1 MATKKNLV
9 DVVNAL
15 RDSDA
20 TLKAALPVATEA
32 NIADVG
38 NPILTYVPVANAFL
52 DGLVNKIYMQI
63 IRARAFRN
71 PLALLKKGNA
81 PLGSDIEEIHTN
93 PATPVQYDGTAE
105 TLLKQTPP
113 DVAAAYHRLNRQ
125 DVYKLT
131 IERADLRQAFTSWE
145 SFGNMVDANVNALYS
160 GNYIDEFKLMLN
172 TMTGA
177 LNEDAIVKQ
186 TIDAPTDEATAKALI
201 KKMRSLNRKF
211 QLPSTAYNSWAALQA
226 AAGVETPTPR
236 TTWCNPEDVV
246 VVITADTE
254 ALLDVEVL
262 AAAFNIDRAQ
272 FIANNVIIVDSFGE
286 DSNIAALMFDRAYV
300 QVYDNLF
307 IAEPFRNPE
316 TLATTYFMHVWQ
328 TYSASPFANA
338 VAFVTET
345 ETEGGDTPAEPGG
358 GE

>member
-9 DVVNAL
+9 DMTNAIRDSSPVL
-15 RDSDA
+15 RD
-20 TLKAALPVATEA
+20 ALPVATEA
-32 NIADVG
+32 NIQDVG

-52 DGLVNKIYMQI
+52 DALVNKIYLQI

-71 PLALLKKGNA
+71 PLAKLKKGNA
-81 PLGSDIEEIHTN
+81 PLGADIEEIHTN
-93 PATPVQYDGTAE
+93 PVTPTAYDATAE
-105 TLLKQTPP
+105 TLLKQAAP
-113 DVAAAYHRLNRQ
+113 DVATIYHRLNRQ

-131 IERADLRQAFTSWE
+131 IERADLRQAFTSWDAY
-145 SFGNMVDANVNALYS
+145 GNMIDANVNALYS
-160 GNYIDEFKLMLN
+160 GNYIDEFRLMLN
-172 TMTGA
+172 TLTGA
-177 LNEDAIVKQ
+177 TTGNAIVTK
-186 TIDAPTDEATAKALI
+186 TVTDVTDEASAKELV
-201 KKMRSLNRKF
+201 KTMRAMNRKF
-211 QLPSTAYNSWAALQA
+211 QLPSTEYNCYAALQT

-254 ALLDVEVL
+254 STIDVDVL

-272 FIANNVIIVDSFGE
+272 FIANNVIVVDSFGE
-286 DSNIAALMFDRAYV
+286 DSNIVALMFDRAYI

-338 VAFVTET
+338 VAFVK
-345 ETEGGDTPAEPGG
+345 AEEQEQQEQQG
-358 GE
+358 GET